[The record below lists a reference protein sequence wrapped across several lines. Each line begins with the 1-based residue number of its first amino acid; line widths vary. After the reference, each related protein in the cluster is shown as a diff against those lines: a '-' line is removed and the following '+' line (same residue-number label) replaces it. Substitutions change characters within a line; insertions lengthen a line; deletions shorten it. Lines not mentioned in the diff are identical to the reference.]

1 MSGFEN
7 SGTYL
12 PLLPDSVTLAPG
24 GGTTTPVVVVSM
36 PEVIVVV
43 DFAGGVADTVVKV
56 TGVTVTVGSHEDVS
70 QSPPAATTAAKMRT
84 ALTRCISE
92 DLSERRSN

>member
-1 MSGFEN
+1 
-7 SGTYL
+7 
-12 PLLPDSVTLAPG
+12 
-24 GGTTTPVVVVSM
+24 
-36 PEVIVVV
+36 
-43 DFAGGVADTVVKV
+43 
-56 TGVTVTVGSHEDVS
+56 VTVGSHEDVS

>member
-1 MSGFEN
+1 MDEETPG
-7 SGTYL
+7 GTL
-12 PLLPDSVTLAPG
+12 PLLPDSVTLPPG

-43 DFAGGVADTVVKV
+43 DIAGGVADTVVKV
-56 TGVTVTVGSHEDVS
+56 TGVTVTVGSHEDVHVS
-70 QSPPAATTAAKMRT
+70 PAATTAAKKRT